1 MELRVLN
8 YFLAIARE
16 ENITK
21 AAQIL
26 HITQPTL
33 SRQIAQLEEE
43 LGVKLFSRGNH
54 NIRLTEDGMLLKRRA
69 QELLEL
75 SDKTKR
81 ELSHGK
87 EHISGEIAIGC
98 GETKSIIE
106 LTKII
111 VAFRSQY
118 PDVTFDFYTGIA
130 DDIKDRIENG
140 LIDIG
145 LLLEP
150 VDISKYHFIRMPR
163 EEKWNVLTRKDSP
176 LASLQAVTPKDL
188 VGLPII
194 TAKRKSVQNELEN
207 WFGPYYEQLNIVA
220 TSNVSYSNRAM
231 MVEHGL
237 AVALV
242 LEFDCGFANLCLR
255 ELSPTLSSHSVLV
268 WKKNQTVSTAVS
280 AFIAFAKKSLKSIS
294 NDSI

>member
-8 YFLAIARE
+8 YFLTVARE

-21 AAQIL
+21 AAQAL

-43 LGVKLFSRGNH
+43 LGVTLFRRGSH
-54 NIRLTEDGMLLKRRA
+54 RIVLTEAGMLLKRRA
-69 QELLEL
+69 QELIEL

-81 ELSHGK
+81 ELSHDD
-87 EHISGEIAIGC
+87 EVVTGEIAIGC
-98 GETKSIIE
+98 GETKSITE

-111 VAFRSQY
+111 VAFRKQF

-150 VDISKYHFIRMPR
+150 VEISRYHFIRMPR
-163 EEKWNVLTRKDSP
+163 IEKWNVLMRKDSP
-176 LASLQAVTPKDL
+176 LARLKTVSPKDL
-188 VGLPII
+188 VDVPLIF
-194 TAKRKSVQNELEN
+194 AKRKSVQNELEN
-207 WFGPYYEQLNIVA
+207 WFGPYYDQLNIVA

-231 MVEHGL
+231 MVENGL

-242 LEFDCGFANLCLR
+242 LEFDCGYDKLCLR
-255 ELSPTLSSHSVLV
+255 ELSPELSSRSLLV
-268 WKKNQTVSTAVS
+268 WKKNQTVSPAVR
-280 AFIAFAKKSLKSIS
+280 AFIEFANSCLKDIS
-294 NDSI
+294 FDSI